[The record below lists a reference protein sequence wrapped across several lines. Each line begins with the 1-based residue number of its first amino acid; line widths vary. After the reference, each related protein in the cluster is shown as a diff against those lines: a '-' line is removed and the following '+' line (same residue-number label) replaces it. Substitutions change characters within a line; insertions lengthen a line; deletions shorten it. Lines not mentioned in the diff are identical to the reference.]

1 MIQFAGIAVLVLV
14 LMVGLIITVASII
27 GYFICCKRGTQ
38 YKLGNKITLRTSF
51 IIGISITSFPVMFFY
66 MITSNNRKQ
75 DEQALIREQQAI
87 EEANIYD
94 EKNNINIMRLINIS
108 PKKYNSILSCYL
120 YEKRCLQ

>member
-1 MIQFAGIAVLVLV
+1 MPELLERYPGTIGTKVRFECEITPGI
-14 LMVGLIITVASII
+14 
-27 GYFICCKRGTQ
+27 F
-38 YKLGNKITLRTSF
+38 
-51 IIGISITSFPVMFFY
+51 
-66 MITSNNRKQ
+66 KQ

-94 EKNNINIMRLINIS
+94 EKNNINIMRLINIG

>member
-1 MIQFAGIAVLVLV
+1 
-14 LMVGLIITVASII
+14 
-27 GYFICCKRGTQ
+27 
-38 YKLGNKITLRTSF
+38 
-51 IIGISITSFPVMFFY
+51 MFFY

-108 PKKYNSILSCYL
+108 PN
-120 YEKRCLQ
+120 E

>member
-1 MIQFAGIAVLVLV
+1 MSVIVELGK
-14 LMVGLIITVASII
+14 
-27 GYFICCKRGTQ
+27 KRAWIHS
-38 YKLGNKITLRTSF
+38 KLKIVSF
-51 IIGISITSFPVMFFY
+51 HEIDGWNLFPVMFFY